1 MMNNKELTQGI
12 NQQCNITFNKINV
25 PITIENPGPHT
36 KVFQAKSTKA
46 LDSHH

>member
-12 NQQCNITFNKINV
+12 NLTYNKINV
-25 PITIENPGPHT
+25 PITIENPRPHT
-36 KVFQAKSTKA
+36 KVFQAKSTQA